1 MSKSKSKSKSKS
13 TSLTFPEN
21 YWSGEFDNYQ
31 YYDGFNKRYREIVG
45 LPLRS
50 PTLEGDQL
58 RAEIEE
64 LLKKQENRKERK
76 RRKEAI
82 LREIDDFNSEYA
94 KALLIGPDSHPHV
107 FQLMNA
113 MSEFAL
119 IPIMHFKR
127 KFMRPRPI
135 QVEPRIDPMIPVPGH
150 PSYPSGHST
159 QNFLIAHALSEV
171 IGDDAQM
178 IARVFEIARNIAQ
191 NREWAGLHYSSDT
204 KAGENLARLLFP
216 IMREV
221 FGELIKEAAAEYQ
234 EIDLGDQDPV
244 ADHARAAER
253 RAAKPVRLRGVELE
267 AALNKTL
274 FNEQWNL
281 HNKGDAEGTK
291 GSTST
296 GSVPGGGWRRPR
308 MQIRKFVWSCSI

>member
-1 MSKSKSKSKSKS
+1 MSKSKSKSKS

-31 YYDGFNKRYREIVG
+31 YYDGFNKYYRDIVG
-45 LPLRS
+45 LPLCP

-113 MSEFAL
+113 MSDFAL

-159 QNFLIAHALSEV
+159 QNFLIAHTLSEV
-171 IGDDAQM
+171 IGDNAQT

-191 NREWAGLHYSSDT
+191 NRGIA
-204 KAGENLARLLFP
+204 
-216 IMREV
+216 
-221 FGELIKEAAAEYQ
+221 
-234 EIDLGDQDPV
+234 LGDFGGTPSAMLHLGTEYYAFRLTIDAQKTTGAGACGGCGVPATIVLNEIMLDAFTVDRLTTPL
-244 ADHARAAER
+244 ANTCLRWQAAGVTPCS
-253 RAAKPVRLRGVELE
+253 ATPVRNTTWGAIKSFYR
-267 AALNKTL
+267 
-274 FNEQWNL
+274 
-281 HNKGDAEGTK
+281 
-291 GSTST
+291 
-296 GSVPGGGWRRPR
+296 
-308 MQIRKFVWSCSI
+308 